1 MIRYYFSGTGHAV
14 ARYAISNNEIGAALD
29 HYHLSGFSHEK
40 ILESKNYKEYQRTH
54 PDKTPFDYF
63 AEEKM
68 GFSKRHHVTPFPPT
82 HKKMYFAESSLDL
95 AIRAVENALSDSGT
109 HAADI
114 GAWFL
119 STVSPH
125 EQAPGMAATLKA
137 YLVPFENSTP
147 TFTLASGCAGFNIN
161 LERACEYM
169 DQHPEVSNV
178 VIVHSETMSAFLANR
193 IKFVPFVTFGDG
205 AAAVILTRKLEDSRG
220 GLLNVVNYH
229 DVSMVDFVG
238 VDKKWNL
245 YMDDSVIKD
254 RAVENIP
261 VAAIEALKNTGW
273 SVDDVDIF
281 IPHQTGNAI
290 LLPVAGKLGIAPDKV
305 FMEEQFEFG
314 NTSGATVPISLS
326 MLREQNRLY
335 PGTRILSAMAGVG
348 GNYGAFTYEVPQHKN
363 NISLTP
369 ARDFV
374 GTKVLLLG
382 AGNAVSREASR
393 LLVQRGAD
401 LTAAL
406 FGETTDWKRTIK
418 ETGLRCINLNRAGAV
433 ESLLAEIDAGTEHY
447 DFLLVE
453 PGRYSNNYANN
464 FDIPLK
470 IIKAIA
476 KQKARA
482 MVVVGSITETTGF
495 PGHELMVASVK
506 ALHGALASASGEFLS
521 AGIRIVYYMPG
532 FAENDFLDNV
542 DDNARFR
549 IMIHS
554 GQERLLKSDELAH
567 RIVKS
572 LIIPKVAGTWS
583 YYENAMVVRC
593 DGYKPEV
600 DI

>member
-1 MIRYYFSGTGHAV
+1 
-14 ARYAISNNEIGAALD
+14 
-29 HYHLSGFSHEK
+29 
-40 ILESKNYKEYQRTH
+40 
-54 PDKTPFDYF
+54 
-63 AEEKM
+63 
-68 GFSKRHHVTPFPPT
+68 
-82 HKKMYFAESSLDL
+82 
-95 AIRAVENALSDSGT
+95 
-109 HAADI
+109 
-114 GAWFL
+114 
-119 STVSPH
+119 
-125 EQAPGMAATLKA
+125 MAATLKA

-326 MLREQNRLY
+326 MLREQNRLN
-335 PGTRILSAMAGVG
+335 PGIRILSAMAGVG
-348 GNYGAFTYEVPQHKN
+348 GNYGAFTYEVPQHEN

-369 ARDFV
+369 ARDFA

-393 LLVQRGAD
+393 LLVLQGAD
-401 LTAAL
+401 LTAVL
-406 FGETTDWKRTIK
+406 FGETTDWNRTIK

-453 PGRYSNNYANN
+453 PGRHSNNYANN

-482 MVVVGSITETTGF
+482 IVVVGSITETTGF
-495 PGHELMVASVK
+495 PGHELMVASMK

-532 FAENDFLDNV
+532 FAESDFLDNV

-554 GQERLLKSDELAH
+554 GQERLLKSEELAQ